1 MPDHPADL
9 SDLPAIRQLRRNL
22 LVAFEVDER
31 RLLAGGSL
39 HSKPAERHLSLR
51 DRLPRRSLVLLGGAL
66 SVFGAAGIAVA
77 AVLGG
82 GQAVTPNEWVAGK
95 RAREEQVISA
105 EQASQLGIL
114 RRPRSSTD
122 AVPQSVVQ
130 KLSPTTFVGANGAN
144 FDLSRRVHGLPE
156 GAAWVVPGAGHVC
169 VIGISKT
176 AAGGEISHPASG
188 GESCAPNAGIAEGAV
203 MSYGGSSRGVE
214 SVFVVG
220 LVPDGVSTVTA
231 TAADGRTTSIPVY
244 ENVYIA
250 NLHGGTSLAFA
261 GSSGLVNLGHVRSVT
276 ELDGRDRA
284 SADTSRSHRKCSV
297 QTQRCTR

>member
-95 RAREEQVISA
+95 LAMDISWDMLVDGKPIGSA
-105 EQASQLGIL
+105 KG
-114 RRPRSSTD
+114 RM
-122 AVPQSVVQ
+122 VV
-130 KLSPTTFVGANGAN
+130 TF
-144 FDLSRRVHGLPE
+144 E
-156 GAAWVVPGAGHVC
+156 KVPG
-169 VIGISKT
+169 K
-176 AAGGEISHPASG
+176 
-188 GESCAPNAGIAEGAV
+188 
-203 MSYGGSSRGVE
+203 
-214 SVFVVG
+214 
-220 LVPDGVSTVTA
+220 
-231 TAADGRTTSIPVY
+231 
-244 ENVYIA
+244 
-250 NLHGGTSLAFA
+250 
-261 GSSGLVNLGHVRSVT
+261 
-276 ELDGRDRA
+276 
-284 SADTSRSHRKCSV
+284 
-297 QTQRCTR
+297 